1 MKAKVETWLEQIRIG
16 AVKSNITRVL
26 KYVQDSGIAGTSIY
40 EMRDALGMS
49 HQTLTA
55 TISQIADEGLVFEAG
70 QFQINSSWYTIYM
83 YVANENARKE
93 IAHKR
98 KQEKFRQWIER
109 GLSEY
114 DDLMSVDTMKALKS
128 EENMD
133 LSYIG
138 I

>member
-1 MKAKVETWLEQIRIG
+1 MKAKGETWLEQLRTG
-16 AVKSNITRVL
+16 AIKSNIVRVL
-26 KYVQDSGIAGTSIY
+26 RYIQDSGIAGTSIY

-70 QFQINSSWYTIYM
+70 QFQRGTSWYTIYM
-83 YVANENARKE
+83 YVTNENARKE
-93 IAHKR
+93 IARKR

-114 DDLMSVDTMKALKS
+114 DDLMSPQFKFELIIEKS
-128 EENMD
+128 EGDNE
-133 LSYIG
+133 LG